1 MKRLSYQSERFVRSM
16 AAAGLFALAFLM
28 LLLSCPIKRVLQ
40 QRAADTWEIAS
51 KTSVG
56 PKANRTAAAY
66 SVSVC
71 CDGKK
76 QAVGSSV
83 NAAKYKSNLQV
94 ADFYAAQTGFGIH
107 YFLSRLSA
115 DAVDQFSASQSLPLF
130 LQHRR
135 LLI

>member
-1 MKRLSYQSERFVRSM
+1 MKRLSYRSERFVRSM

-40 QRAADTWEIAS
+40 QRAADTWEFAL
-51 KTSVG
+51 KAGVG
-56 PKANRTAAAY
+56 QKSTRNGAAY
-66 SVSVC
+66 AVSVC

-76 QAVGSSV
+76 KTVVSSV
-83 NAAKYKSNLQV
+83 NAAKHKITPQIAVIYSG
-94 ADFYAAQTGFGIH
+94 QTGFGIH
-107 YFLSRLSA
+107 YFLSRLSTCS
-115 DAVDQFSASQSLPLF
+115 VEHFSAYQSLPLF